1 MTTDYHAFYL
11 STASSR
17 IIVFFTHSTS
27 PDVGLTLFR
36 NPSFIGLCIDDTYFP
51 WYTQPLPSAVPPS
64 LAAVLHISVACRS
77 SVVEVG
83 LRSSLSCFGSVD
95 TTKWRLSS
103 TKLDDDEGTPGY
115 WLMHG
120 MGTTPAQDPE
130 QSLRCYISPLL
141 MSVVRVHTS
150 PVSEAHSCIPS
161 FLKPSNSPPSQ
172 SHSYSIPSINLLEA
186 NDHFIVVPYLAPV
199 ADTLVPSSFARFLP
213 RESADQHDM
222 ESNY

>member
-77 SVVEVG
+77 FGGRGWPEVIFELLWICGHDEVEVIIDETRRRRRDSRI
-83 LRSSLSCFGSVD
+83 LVD
-95 TTKWRLSS
+95 AWHGHDTRTR
-103 TKLDDDEGTPGY
+103 PGAELEVLY
-115 WLMHG
+115 L
-120 MGTTPAQDPE
+120 PALNE
-130 QSLRCYISPLL
+130 RCAS
-141 MSVVRVHTS
+141 
-150 PVSEAHSCIPS
+150 AH
-161 FLKPSNSPPSQ
+161 
-172 SHSYSIPSINLLEA
+172 
-186 NDHFIVVPYLAPV
+186 
-199 ADTLVPSSFARFLP
+199 FACL
-213 RESADQHDM
+213 
-222 ESNY
+222 